1 LLAVLI
7 KRNHIEKAF
16 QRDLKAVWHVIC
28 ESQMRTAAFKG
39 RVLSF
44 LEPWG
49 GAVIATNFLADRVNG
64 PREVKPSKERRRIP
78 RHAHRLPLTLS
89 LFNRDPIFEGCMIN

>member
-1 LLAVLI
+1 
-7 KRNHIEKAF
+7 
-16 QRDLKAVWHVIC
+16 
-28 ESQMRTAAFKG
+28 M
-39 RVLSF
+39 
-44 LEPWG
+44 
-49 GAVIATNFLADRVNG
+49 IATNVLADRVNG